1 MVLPSIVYRLSSW
14 IKVLPVSSRDPRS
27 LAAIHDFR
35 RARERANLDAIVERL
50 IGRPSGLLSFEDVKH
65 KLRGSISGGRR
76 LEDVPLD
83 AIVGSVGRYTDFN
96 RQFLPR
102 NDSDEIRWTRVKA
115 AIESSLGVPP
125 IELYRI
131 GNAYFVLDGNHRV
144 SVLRRM
150 GATYV
155 QAYVTEVQ
163 TRVPLSPYDSPDDL
177 ILKAEY
183 AEFLDR
189 TRLDEQRPQAD
200 LSVTSPGRYAGIE
213 EEIEAHRAA
222 LAAER
227 GQAVS
232 FEAAAVSWYD
242 TIYLPIVDSI
252 RRQGILRDFP
262 QRTETD
268 LYVWIAQ
275 HRAELEQQLGWG
287 IAPEAAASDL
297 VSRHSR
303 APRRVIARLGE
314 RLWDAVTP
322 SALLSGPPPGE
333 WRRDR
338 GAALAEARLSADLLV
353 PVSGEPAGWFAL
365 EQARVVARREGGR
378 VAGLLIVRTPAARE
392 SAEALAVRAEFD
404 RRCAEAG
411 VHGNLAIEVG
421 GVTDLICDR
430 ARWNDLVVVNLA
442 YPPSAAPVARL
453 RNGFRALVQ
462 RCPRPILAVPQV
474 VSPLSRA
481 LLAYDGSP
489 KAQEALYVATY
500 IALQWHIPLTVVA
513 VLEGEHGAESPLV
526 SAREYIES
534 HGAAASF
541 VEESGSAPEAIL
553 RAAAAQSC
561 DLILMGGYG
570 FNALLE
576 AVVGS
581 TVDQVL
587 RESKQPVLICR

>member
-1 MVLPSIVYRLSSW
+1 MKGLTVFD
-14 IKVLPVSSRDPRS
+14 RDSPS
-27 LAAIHDFR
+27 LAAIQDFR
-35 RARERANLDAIVERL
+35 RARQQANLDAVIGNL
-50 IGRPSGLLSFEDVKH
+50 IGRPSGLFSFDEVKH
-65 KLRGSISGGRR
+65 KLKGSISSGRR
-76 LEDVPLD
+76 LEEVPLD

-102 NDSDEIRWTRVKA
+102 NDSDEQRWSRVKT
-115 AIESSLGVPP
+115 AIESSMGVPP

-150 GATYV
+150 GATQA

-177 ILKAEY
+177 ILKTEY
-183 AEFLDR
+183 SEFLER
-189 TRLDEQRPQAD
+189 TQLDEQRPHAD
-200 LSVTSPGRYAGIE
+200 LRVTSPGRYAGIA

-222 LAAER
+222 LSAAG
-227 GQAVS
+227 GQDVA
-232 FEAAAVSWYD
+232 FEAAAASWYD
-242 TIYLPIVDSI
+242 SIYLPVIDSI
-252 RRQGILRDFP
+252 RRQGILLDFP
-262 QRTETD
+262 ERTETD
-268 LYVWIAQ
+268 LYVWLAQ
-275 HRAELEQQLGWG
+275 HRAELEQQLGWN
-287 IAPEAAASDL
+287 IAPEAVANDL
-297 VSRHSR
+297 VIRHSR

-314 RLWDAVTP
+314 RLWEAVTP
-322 SALLSGPPPGE
+322 SALVSGPPPGE

-338 GAALAEARLSADLLV
+338 GTALAEARLSADLLV
-353 PVSGEPAGWFAL
+353 PISGEPSGWFAL
-365 EQARVVARREGGR
+365 EQALVVARREGGR
-378 VAGLLIVRTPAARE
+378 IAGLLIVRTPAAHE

-404 RRCAEAG
+404 RRCAAAE

-421 GVTDLICDR
+421 TVTDMICDR

-442 YPPSAAPVARL
+442 YPPSAAPIARL

-489 KAQEALYVATY
+489 KAQEALYVGTY
-500 IALQWHIPLTVVA
+500 LALQWQIPLTVVA
-513 VLEGEHGAESPLV
+513 VIEGEHGPDSPLDR
-526 SAREYIES
+526 ARHYIES
-534 HGAAASF
+534 HGAAASY
-541 VEESGSAPEAIL
+541 VEQGGPVAEAIL
-553 RAAAAQSC
+553 RAAAAHAS

-576 AVVGS
+576 AVIGS

>member
-1 MVLPSIVYRLSSW
+1 LAVID
-14 IKVLPVSSRDPRS
+14 RDSRS

-35 RARERANLDAIVERL
+35 RAREQANLSAIIGRL

-65 KLRGSISGGRR
+65 KLKGSISGGRR

-102 NDSDEIRWTRVKA
+102 NDSDEQRWARVKT
-115 AIESSLGVPP
+115 AIESSMGVPP

-150 GATYV
+150 GATQV

-183 AEFLDR
+183 TEFLEH

-222 LAAER
+222 LSAE
-227 GQAVS
+227 QEQNVS
-232 FEAAAVSWYD
+232 FEAAAASWYD
-242 TIYLPIVDSI
+242 TIYLPIIDSI

-262 QRTETD
+262 ERTETD
-268 LYVWIAQ
+268 LYVWISQ
-275 HRAELEQQLGWG
+275 HRAELEHQLGWNV
-287 IAPEAAASDL
+287 APEAVANDL
-297 VSRHSR
+297 VNRHSR
-303 APRRVIARLGE
+303 VPRRVIARLGE

-353 PVSGEPAGWFAL
+353 PISGEPAGWFAL
-365 EQARVVARREGGR
+365 EQALVVARREGSR
-378 VAGLLIVRTPAARE
+378 IAGLLIVRTPAARE

-404 RRCAEAG
+404 RRCAEAE
-411 VHGNLAIEVG
+411 VQGNLVIEAG
-421 GVTDLICDR
+421 TVTDLICDR

-500 IALQWHIPLTVVA
+500 LTLQWKIPLTVVA
-513 VLEGEHGAESPLV
+513 VIEGEHGPDSPLDP
-526 SAREYIES
+526 ARQYIES
-534 HGAAASF
+534 HGATASY
-541 VEESGSAPEAIL
+541 VEQSGPITESIL
-553 RAAAAQSC
+553 RTAAEHSS
-561 DLILMGGYG
+561 DLILIGGYG

-576 AVVGS
+576 AVIGS

>member
-1 MVLPSIVYRLSSW
+1 
-14 IKVLPVSSRDPRS
+14 
-27 LAAIHDFR
+27 
-35 RARERANLDAIVERL
+35 L
-50 IGRPSGLLSFEDVKH
+50 IGRPSGLLSFEEVKH
-65 KLRGSISGGRR
+65 KLKGSISGGRR

-102 NDSDEIRWTRVKA
+102 NDSDELRWIRVKT
-115 AIESSLGVPP
+115 AIESSMGVPP
-125 IELYRI
+125 IELYRV

-150 GATYV
+150 GATQV

-183 AEFLDR
+183 AEFLDH

-200 LSVTSPGRYAGIE
+200 LGVTTPGRYAGIE
-213 EEIEAHRAA
+213 EEIESHRAA
-222 LAAER
+222 LSAEQ

-232 FEAAAVSWYD
+232 LEAAAVSWYD
-242 TIYLPIVDSI
+242 TIYLPIIASI

-262 QRTETD
+262 DRTETD
-268 LYVWIAQ
+268 LYVWISQ
-275 HRAELEQQLGWG
+275 HRAELEQQLGWNV
-287 IAPEAAASDL
+287 APEVVANDL
-297 VSRHSR
+297 VTRHSR

-353 PVSGEPAGWFAL
+353 PISGEPAGWFAL
-365 EQARVVARREGGR
+365 EQALVVARREGSR
-378 VAGLLIVRTPAARE
+378 IAGLLIVRTPAARD
-392 SAEALAVRAEFD
+392 SAEALAVRSEFD
-404 RRCAEAG
+404 RRCAEAD
-411 VHGNLAIEVG
+411 VQGNLAIEVG
-421 GVTDLICDR
+421 AVTDLICDR

-489 KAQEALYVATY
+489 KAQEALFVATY
-500 IALQWHIPLTVVA
+500 LTLEWKIPLTVVA
-513 VLEGEHGAESPLV
+513 VIEGERGSATPLER
-526 SAREYIES
+526 ARQYIES
-534 HGAAASF
+534 RGAVASY
-541 VEESGSAPEAIL
+541 VEQSGPIAEAIL
-553 RAAAAQSC
+553 RTAAEHGS
-561 DLILMGGYG
+561 DLILIGGYG

-576 AVVGS
+576 AMIGS

>member
-1 MVLPSIVYRLSSW
+1 MTEKVSTVLD
-14 IKVLPVSSRDPRS
+14 RDSRS

-35 RARERANLDAIVERL
+35 RAREQANLSTIIGHV
-50 IGRPSGLLSFEDVKH
+50 IGRPSGLLSFDEVKH
-65 KLRGSISGGRR
+65 KLKGSISGRRR
-76 LEDVPLD
+76 LEEVPLD

-102 NDSDEIRWTRVKA
+102 NDSDELRWTRVKT
-115 AIESSLGVPP
+115 AIESSMGVPP

-131 GNAYFVLDGNHRV
+131 GDAYFVLDGNHRV

-150 GATYV
+150 GATQA

-163 TRVPLSPYDSPDDL
+163 TRVPLSPNDSPDDL

-183 AEFLDR
+183 AEFLDH
-189 TRLDEQRPQAD
+189 TKLDEQRPQAD
-200 LSVTSPGRYAGIE
+200 LRVTSPGRYAGIE
-213 EEIEAHRAA
+213 EEIAAHRAA
-222 LAAER
+222 LSAAG
-227 GQAVS
+227 GQDLS
-232 FEAAAVSWYD
+232 FEAAAASWYD
-242 TIYLPIVDSI
+242 TIYLPIIDSS

-262 QRTETD
+262 ERTETD

-275 HRAELEQQLGWG
+275 HRVELEQQLGWN
-287 IAPEAAASDL
+287 IAPEVVATDL
-297 VSRHSR
+297 VNRHSR
-303 APRRVIARLGE
+303 APRRVIARLSE

-322 SALLSGPPPGE
+322 SALISGPPPGE

-353 PVSGEPAGWFAL
+353 PISGEPAGWFAL
-365 EQARVVARREGGR
+365 EQALVVARREGGR
-378 VAGLLIVRTPAARE
+378 IAGLLIVRTLAARA
-392 SAEALAVRAEFD
+392 SAEALAVRDEFD
-404 RRCAEAG
+404 RRCAEAE

-421 GVTDLICDR
+421 AVTDMICDR

-500 IALQWHIPLTVVA
+500 LSLQWKIPLTVVA
-513 VLEGEHGAESPLV
+513 VIEGEHGPDSPLDRAQHYLEAHGV
-526 SAREYIES
+526 ATTYIEQ
-534 HGAAASF
+534 
-541 VEESGSAPEAIL
+541 SGPVAEAIL
-553 RAAAAQSC
+553 RAAAAAAS

-576 AVVGS
+576 AVIGS

-587 RESKQPVLICR
+587 REAKQPVLICR

>member
-1 MVLPSIVYRLSSW
+1 MEKASAVSYRN
-14 IKVLPVSSRDPRS
+14 SSR
-27 LAAIHDFR
+27 LAAIRDFR
-35 RARERANLDAIVERL
+35 RARQQANLDAVIGSL
-50 IGRPSGLLSFEDVKH
+50 IGRPSGLFSFDEVKH
-65 KLRGSISGGRR
+65 KLKGSISNGRR
-76 LEDVPLD
+76 LEEVPLD

-96 RQFLPR
+96 RQFRPR
-102 NDSDEIRWTRVKA
+102 NDSAELRWIRVKA
-115 AIESSLGVPP
+115 AIESSIGVPP

-131 GNAYFVLDGNHRV
+131 GKAYFVLDGNHRV

-150 GATYV
+150 GATQV

-183 AEFLDR
+183 TEFLEC
-189 TRLDEQRPQAD
+189 TKLVEQRPHAN
-200 LSVTSPGRYAGIE
+200 LGVTSPGRYAGIA
-213 EEIEAHRAA
+213 EEIDAHRAA
-222 LAAER
+222 LSAE
-227 GQAVS
+227 GEQDVT
-232 FEAAAVSWYD
+232 FEAAAASWFD
-242 TIYLPIVDSI
+242 TIYLPVIDSI

-262 QRTETD
+262 ERTETD
-268 LYVWIAQ
+268 LYVWLSQ
-275 HRAELEQQLGWG
+275 HRADLEQQLGWN
-287 IAPEAAASDL
+287 IAPEAVANDL

-322 SALLSGPPPGE
+322 SALGSGPPPGE

-338 GAALAEARLSADLLV
+338 GAALAEARLFADLLV
-353 PVSGEPAGWFAL
+353 PISGEPASWFAL
-365 EQARVVARREGGR
+365 EQALVVARHEGVR
-378 VAGLLIVRTPAARE
+378 IAGLLIVHTAADRA
-392 SAEALAVRAEFD
+392 SAESQAVRDEFD
-404 RRCAEAG
+404 RRCAEAA

-421 GVTDLICDR
+421 TVTDTICDR

-500 IALQWHIPLTVVA
+500 LALQWQIPLTVVA
-513 VLEGEHGAESPLV
+513 VIEGEHGPSSPLDR
-526 SAREYIES
+526 ARHYIES
-534 HGAAASF
+534 HGPAASF
-541 VEESGSAPEAIL
+541 VEQSGPVAEAIL
-553 RAAAAQSC
+553 RAAATSAS
-561 DLILMGGYG
+561 DLILLGGYG
-570 FNALLE
+570 FYALLE
-576 AVVGS
+576 AVMGS

-587 RESKQPVLICR
+587 REAKQPVLICR

>member
-1 MVLPSIVYRLSSW
+1 MLD
-14 IKVLPVSSRDPRS
+14 RDSPS

-35 RARERANLDAIVERL
+35 RARQEANLNNIIGQL
-50 IGRPSGLLSFEDVKH
+50 IGRPSGLFSFDEVRH
-65 KLRGSISGGRR
+65 KLKGSISGGRR

-102 NDSDEIRWTRVKA
+102 NDSDELRWTRVKA
-115 AIESSLGVPP
+115 AIESAAGVPP

-150 GATYV
+150 GATQA

-183 AEFLDR
+183 AEFLER
-189 TRLDEQRPQAD
+189 TQLDQQRPQAD
-200 LSVTSPGRYAGIE
+200 LRVTSPGRYAGIMD
-213 EEIEAHRAA
+213 EIEAHRAA
-222 LAAER
+222 LSAE
-227 GQAVS
+227 QQQDVP
-232 FEAAAVSWYD
+232 FEDAAASWYD
-242 TIYLPIVDSI
+242 TIYLPAIDSI
-252 RRQGILRDFP
+252 RRQGILLDFP
-262 QRTETD
+262 ERTETD
-268 LYVWIAQ
+268 LYVWLAQ
-275 HRAELEQQLGWG
+275 HRAELEQALGWN

-322 SALLSGPPPGE
+322 GALLAGPPPGE

-365 EQARVVARREGGR
+365 EQALVVARREGGR

-392 SAEALAVRAEFD
+392 SAEAQAVRAEFD
-404 RRCAEAG
+404 RRCAEAE
-411 VHGNLAIEVG
+411 VHGTLAIEVG
-421 GVTDLICDR
+421 AVTDLICDR

-481 LLAYDGSP
+481 LLAYDASP
-489 KAQEALYVATY
+489 KAQEALYVGTY
-500 IALQWHIPLTVVA
+500 LALQWHIPLTVVA
-513 VLEGEHGAESPLV
+513 VIEGEHGAESPLDR
-526 SAREYIES
+526 ARQYIES
-534 HGAAASF
+534 RGAAASY
-541 VEESGSAPEAIL
+541 VEESGPIAEAIL
-553 RAAAAQSC
+553 RAAAADAS

-570 FNALLE
+570 FNPLLE
-576 AVVGS
+576 AVIGS

-587 RESKQPVLICR
+587 REAKQPVLICR

>member
-1 MVLPSIVYRLSSW
+1 MEKGLAVIN
-14 IKVLPVSSRDPRS
+14 RDSPS

-35 RARERANLDAIVERL
+35 RARQQANLDAVIGNL
-50 IGRPSGLLSFEDVKH
+50 IGRPSGLFSFDEVKH

-76 LEDVPLD
+76 LVEVPLD

-102 NDSDEIRWTRVKA
+102 KDSDELRWTRVKT
-115 AIESSLGVPP
+115 AIESSMGVPP

-150 GATYV
+150 GATQA

-183 AEFLDR
+183 SEFLER
-189 TRLDEQRPQAD
+189 TQLDEQRPHAD
-200 LSVTSPGRYAGIE
+200 LRVTSPGRYAGIA

-222 LAAER
+222 LSAAG
-227 GQAVS
+227 GQAVAL
-232 FEAAAVSWYD
+232 ETAAASWYD
-242 TIYLPIVDSI
+242 TIYLPVIDSI
-252 RRQGILRDFP
+252 RRQGILLDFP
-262 QRTETD
+262 ERTETD
-268 LYVWIAQ
+268 LYVWLAQ
-275 HRAELEQQLGWG
+275 HRAELEQQLGWN
-287 IAPEAAASDL
+287 IAPEAVASDL
-297 VSRHSR
+297 VNRHSS

-322 SALLSGPPPGE
+322 DVLLSGPPPGE

-338 GAALAEARLSADLLV
+338 GTVRTEMRLSADLLV

-365 EQARVVARREGGR
+365 EQALVVARREGGR
-378 VAGLLIVRTPAARE
+378 IAGLLIVRTPAARE
-392 SAEALAVRAEFD
+392 SAESQAVRDEFD
-404 RRCAEAG
+404 RRCAEAD

-421 GVTDLICDR
+421 AVTDMICDR

-474 VSPLSRA
+474 VSPLSHA

-500 IALQWHIPLTVVA
+500 LALQWQIPLTVVA
-513 VLEGEHGAESPLV
+513 VIEGEHGPDSPLDH
-526 SAREYIES
+526 ARHYIETR
-534 HGAAASF
+534 GAAASYI
-541 VEESGSAPEAIL
+541 EECG
-553 RAAAAQSC
+553 
-561 DLILMGGYG
+561 
-570 FNALLE
+570 
-576 AVVGS
+576 
-581 TVDQVL
+581 
-587 RESKQPVLICR
+587 PV

>member
-1 MVLPSIVYRLSSW
+1 MME
-14 IKVLPVSSRDPRS
+14 KVSTVIDRESPS

-35 RARERANLDAIVERL
+35 RARQQANLTNIIGNL
-50 IGRPSGLLSFEDVKH
+50 IGRSNGLFSFDEVKH
-65 KLRGSISGGRR
+65 KLKGSVSGGRR
-76 LEDVPLD
+76 LQDVPLD

-102 NDSDEIRWTRVKA
+102 NDSDEMRWTRVKT
-115 AIESSLGVPP
+115 AIESPAGVPP

-150 GATYV
+150 GATQA

-189 TRLDEQRPQAD
+189 TKLDEQRPHAD
-200 LSVTSPGRYAGIE
+200 LRVTSPGRYAGIE

-222 LAAER
+222 LSAQQKR
-227 GQAVS
+227 DVS
-232 FEAAAVSWYD
+232 FEEAAASWYD
-242 TIYLPIVDSI
+242 TIYLPVIDSI
-252 RRQGILRDFP
+252 RRQGILLDFP
-262 QRTETD
+262 ERTETD
-268 LYVWIAQ
+268 LYVWLAQ
-275 HRAELEQQLGWG
+275 HRADLEHALGWN
-287 IAPEAAASDL
+287 IAPEAAANDL
-297 VSRHSR
+297 VNRHSR
-303 APRRVIARLGE
+303 VPRRVIARLGE

-322 SALLSGPPPGE
+322 DALVSGPPPGE

-353 PVSGEPAGWFAL
+353 PISGEPAGWFAL
-365 EQARVVARREGGR
+365 EQALVVARREGGR
-378 VAGLLIVRTPAARE
+378 IAGLLIVRTPVARE
-392 SAEALAVRAEFD
+392 SAEVQAVRDEFD
-404 RRCAEAG
+404 RRCAEAR
-411 VHGNLAIEVG
+411 VQGNLAIEVG
-421 GVTDLICDR
+421 AVTDLICDR

-489 KAQEALYVATY
+489 KAQEALYVGTY
-500 IALQWHIPLTVVA
+500 LVLQWRIPLTVVA
-513 VLEGEHGAESPLV
+513 VIEGEHGADSPLDR
-526 SAREYIES
+526 ARQYIES
-534 HGAAASF
+534 HGAAANY
-541 VEESGSAPEAIL
+541 VEEHGPLADAIL
-553 RAAAAQSC
+553 RAAAAHAS

-570 FNALLE
+570 FKPLLE

-587 RESKQPVLICR
+587 RETKQPVLICR